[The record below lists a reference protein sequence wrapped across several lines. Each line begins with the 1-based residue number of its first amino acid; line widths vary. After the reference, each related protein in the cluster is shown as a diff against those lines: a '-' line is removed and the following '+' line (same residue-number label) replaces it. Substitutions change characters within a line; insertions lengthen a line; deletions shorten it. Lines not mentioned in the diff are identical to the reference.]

1 MKTIIV
7 GQGMAGSTLGLYLLS
22 QGLDVLVVDSKE
34 RNTSTS
40 VAAGLINPVVLK
52 RMNLVWRAEEF
63 MAEQNLF
70 YQSWS
75 IKLNGNW
82 IQNFPVY
89 RRFHDIREQN
99 QWSEYSVETRFSS
112 FLDPKIFDLPNE
124 IDGECGMGRVLG
136 ASWFDTKE
144 YLSDCRNYFNSINS
158 FEEVDWDYKGNGNS
172 MVLDKALSGPY
183 RVVFCEGAAARFNPL
198 FPSDALRPSKGELL
212 RIKTREDWS
221 LQGIVKAGVFILPI
235 GRNELRVGATY
246 DHHDLSKGVSEKG
259 QSFLEDQLKKIIRVP
274 YEVVGRE
281 WGIRPTTKDRRP
293 ILGAHPSANH
303 VYFFNG
309 LGSRGVL
316 MAPLLAKEL
325 ADFIFNGTALR
336 PDVDIARFYSSA
348 LS

>member
-7 GQGMAGSTLGLYLLS
+7 GQGMAGATLGLYLLK
-22 QGLDVLVVDSKE
+22 QGHDVLIVDSKDP
-34 RNTSTS
+34 NTSTS

-63 MAEQNLF
+63 MAEQKAF
-70 YQSWS
+70 YHTWS
-75 IKLNGNW
+75 SELKGNW
-82 IQNFPVY
+82 IQDLPVY

-99 QWSEYSVETRFSS
+99 QWSEDSVKSKFCS
-112 FLDPKIFDLPNE
+112 FLDPEICDLPSE
-124 IDGECGMGRVLG
+124 LEGECGMGRVFG
-136 ASWFDTKE
+136 AGWFDTKG
-144 YLSDCRNYFNSINS
+144 YLSDSRNYFHSINS
-158 FEEVDWDYKGNGNS
+158 FEEVDWNYKGSHDS
-172 MVLDKALSGPY
+172 MVLNKALSAPH
-183 RVVFCEGAAARFNPL
+183 RVVFCDGAAARLNPL
-198 FPSDALRPSKGELL
+198 FPADALRPSKGELL
-212 RIKTREDWS
+212 RIKTKEDWS

-246 DHHDLSKGVSEKG
+246 DHHDLSQGVSEKG
-259 QSFLEDQLKKIIRVP
+259 QSYLEDQLKKIMRVP

-293 ILGAHPSANH
+293 ILGAHPSADN

-325 ADFIFNGTALR
+325 ADFIFSGTALR
-336 PDVDIARFYSSA
+336 PDVDIARFY
-348 LS
+348 